1 MLQPPKGVLGGG
13 EGPVLVL
20 RGDGATPWGQSVQI
34 SIFSTCSGRGALH
47 LQPSISIFA
56 GRHLFLKLCK
66 TCFFFY
72 VYFFCT
78 GLKRCI
84 FIARSQQRSRKLT
97 GQCLLPA
104 ALHACCSRAS
114 TLLPAGSSLL
124 LIPLAPFVWRGLHN
138 SFFFPSLHSIFPF
151 WLSLCSTGTHP
162 AALCR
167 SRGGWIRSNPFPS
180 SSTAL
185 QQGCTRSLA
194 LGRFDFK
201 GRLGQT
207 AVLTVL
213 RVVLLASLHPRGVGK
228 RNLLGRGV
236 EEPGWSCGAGD
247 EGFGDE

>member
-1 MLQPPKGVLGGG
+1 MLAPSSLARLLQ
-13 EGPVLVL
+13 
-20 RGDGATPWGQSVQI
+20 QSQ
-34 SIFSTCSGRGALH
+34 H
-47 LQPSISIFA
+47 LAPCRQ
-56 GRHLFLKLCK
+56 L
-66 TCFFFY
+66 
-72 VYFFCT
+72 
-78 GLKRCI
+78 
-84 FIARSQQRSRKLT
+84 
-97 GQCLLPA
+97 A
-104 ALHACCSRAS
+104 AAYSLS
-114 TLLPAGSSLL
+114 TLCLEGGC
-124 LIPLAPFVWRGLHN
+124 II
-138 SFFFPSLHSIFPF
+138 SFFSPSLHSIFPF

>member
-138 SFFFPSLHSIFPF
+138 SFFSPHCILFFPSGFPSAALGPTLQPSAGRGGVGYAPTPF
-151 WLSLCSTGTHP
+151 P
-162 AALCR
+162 AAAQPC
-167 SRGGWIRSNPFPS
+167 SRAAPGAWRWGGLIS
-180 SSTAL
+180 
-185 QQGCTRSLA
+185 
-194 LGRFDFK
+194 K
-201 GRLGQT
+201 
-207 AVLTVL
+207 
-213 RVVLLASLHPRGVGK
+213 VGSGK
-228 RNLLGRGV
+228 Q
-236 EEPGWSCGAGD
+236 PY
-247 EGFGDE
+247 

>member
-1 MLQPPKGVLGGG
+1 MLPAAGCVPFLFFISGKPWTRSKVRVATSKRRAGGGG

-34 SIFSTCSGRGALH
+34 SIFSACSGRGALH

-124 LIPLAPFVWRGLHN
+124 LIPLAPFVWREV
-138 SFFFPSLHSIFPF
+138 
-151 WLSLCSTGTHP
+151 
-162 AALCR
+162 A
-167 SRGGWIRSNPFPS
+167 
-180 SSTAL
+180 
-185 QQGCTRSLA
+185 
-194 LGRFDFK
+194 
-201 GRLGQT
+201 
-207 AVLTVL
+207 
-213 RVVLLASLHPRGVGK
+213 
-228 RNLLGRGV
+228 
-236 EEPGWSCGAGD
+236 
-247 EGFGDE
+247 